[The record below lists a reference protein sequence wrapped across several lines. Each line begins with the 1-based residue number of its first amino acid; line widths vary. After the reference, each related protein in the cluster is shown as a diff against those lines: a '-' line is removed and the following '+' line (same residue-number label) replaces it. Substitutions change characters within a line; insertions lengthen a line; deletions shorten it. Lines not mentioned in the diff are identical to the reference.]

1 MTSLLPVRDMK
12 MNSLVCRDWAF
23 PGVALAALLSLLLA
37 ACAAPAPAPVTP
49 PPKKPAASTTTQ
61 PSPTPAPPVA
71 QPAPQPAA
79 PATPKAAE
87 PRPEAPPTKLGA
99 TKMTPGDVQA
109 ITVHHNK
116 VRAAVGVG
124 PVKWSPTLATYSQK
138 WADHLAGSSCKM
150 EHRSDSQYGENIYT
164 GTAGHFTAIDA
175 AKAWESEKK
184 LYSGGVL
191 KQSSWKPA
199 GHYTQ
204 MVWRDTRML
213 GCGEA
218 VCNKMLIVVC
228 NYDPTGNY
236 IGRKPY

>member
-1 MTSLLPVRDMK
+1 MK
-12 MNSLVCRDWAF
+12 MNSLPRGSGTF
-23 PGVALAALLSLLLA
+23 AALCGLLFLFLG
-37 ACAAPAPAPVTP
+37 ACATQAPAPVKP
-49 PPKKPAASTTTQ
+49 PPKKPAAA
-61 PSPTPAPPVA
+61 TPAQPAAKPAPPPVA
-71 QPAPQPAA
+71 QPAPKPAV
-79 PATPKAAE
+79 PAE
-87 PRPEAPPTKLGA
+87 PKPEPPPARLGA
-99 TKMTPGDVQA
+99 TKMLPKDVQA
-109 ITVHHNK
+109 IIVHHNK

-124 PVKWSPTLATYSQK
+124 PLKWSPTLAAYSQK
-138 WADHLAGSSCKM
+138 WADQLAGGSCKM

-164 GTAGHFTAIDA
+164 GTAGHFTAVDA
-175 AKAWESEKK
+175 AKAWEGEKK
-184 LYSGGVL
+184 LYSGGPL

-228 NYDPTGNY
+228 NYDPAGNY